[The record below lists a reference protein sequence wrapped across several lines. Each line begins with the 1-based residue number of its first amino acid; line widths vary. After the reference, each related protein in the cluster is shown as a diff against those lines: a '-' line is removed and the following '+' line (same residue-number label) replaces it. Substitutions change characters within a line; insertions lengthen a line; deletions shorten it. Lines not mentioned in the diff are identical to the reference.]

1 MNKKYSTYI
10 FIWICILTFIFL
22 ITKSINSNFFLN
34 DASMPPVIT
43 ERQVELETRM
53 KQQGLRS
60 SEMDEYNILVE
71 QRNEA
76 WDNQPMVS
84 QILKNIG
91 SGKETKLRAEL
102 AARNLNEKEIEEFMQ
117 VLYSVSPHLLKE

>member
-1 MNKKYSTYI
+1 
-10 FIWICILTFIFL
+10 
-22 ITKSINSNFFLN
+22 
-34 DASMPPVIT
+34 MPPVIT